1 MFSKKE
7 RLRMINLFFLTQII
21 ASLMVIGVFCDPEPS
36 HYKVPP
42 PYGAQPKYVEI
53 PHCAKNTTKSWC
65 LEDSEYPQH
74 EVQQALD
81 QHYQAVL
88 AFYKDK
94 LANTENSVDGLDKL
108 NDEVYLCPS
117 STDYRLK
124 MLQTTILMKTM

>member
-1 MFSKKE
+1 
-7 RLRMINLFFLTQII
+7 
-21 ASLMVIGVFCDPEPS
+21 MVIGVFCDPEPS
-36 HYKVPP
+36 HYKVRP
-42 PYGAQPKYVEI
+42 PYGAQPKYAEI
-53 PHCAKNTTKSWC
+53 PHCVKNTTKSWC

-81 QHYQAVL
+81 RAGQG

-94 LANTENSVDGLDKL
+94 LVNTDNCVDEINKL

-124 MLQTTILMKTM
+124 MLQTTILMKTMWLVAGNRIVCNQKF